1 MLLELLKNTNNGN
14 KKSSKIYVGGCDNSF
29 KIGMTQQDRLAK
41 RVSVIRQT
49 DKNFTVYKY
58 IEFEGSKAF
67 TELIE
72 SMLRSHLEGLGFK
85 NFGNDHFI
93 KKGRKDVFT
102 KKAIEFVAIALTDL
116 GIDFEVKTY
125 KGR

>member
-1 MLLELLKNTNNGN
+1 MLLELLKNTNNGT

-41 RVSVIRQT
+41 RVSVIRQK

-58 IEFEGSKAF
+58 IEFEGTKAF

-72 SMLRSHLEGLGFK
+72 SMLRSHLEGLGFQ

-93 KKGRKDVFT
+93 KKGRRDVFT
-102 KKAIEFVAIALTDL
+102 KKAIEFVVIALTDL

>member
-1 MLLELLKNTNNGN
+1 MLLELLKNTNNGI

-41 RVSVIRQT
+41 RVSVIRQK

-58 IEFEGSKAF
+58 VEFEGTKAF
-67 TELIE
+67 AELIE

-93 KKGRKDVFT
+93 KQGRKDVFT